1 MEKIFVDIFTFKHSF
16 CSPEVNM
23 NYNHVYNILRF
34 FDVWADLQKWNE
46 AWLLVK
52 NWSIQFASWVAKQLK
67 T

>member
-46 AWLLVK
+46 AWLLISKKLVYTICLM
-52 NWSIQFASWVAKQLK
+52 SCQ
-67 T
+67 TT